1 MKSLRI
7 GFQVQLITLIAVIG
21 FAIFTAVYLVGDH
34 VRGGYQRE
42 ADRAIEAKLLSDQIR
57 YAFLDARRHEK
68 DFLLYKQ
75 EQSIASHAERMTAI
89 AGYLDALQPKV
100 DAAIRGELPAI
111 RDGLASY
118 DRQFRALAD
127 AWKTIGLTDRFG
139 LMGELRNS
147 IDAAEEKLDEFR
159 NHQLSAIMLMMRR
172 HEKDFLVQI
181 DPRQI
186 RSILSRFEEFQT
198 VLDRSDLYAAD
209 KQELLERFKVYIDN
223 MQRVG
228 ELRVQIQTAEESL
241 QQEFARVD
249 PQVAALGDAVQATFE
264 AAEGEARAIADM
276 ARLIVIGAVVG
287 VILVSIVIAAL
298 VGRAIA
304 APVSRMTDA
313 MRHLADGDKE
323 VAIPATDY
331 RNELGEMAQALDVF
345 RTSMIEADRLAAE
358 QAESQRVQ
366 IQRAERLQHLAQAF
380 DSEVK
385 DVLGSVNF
393 ALQTMIEMSS
403 SMSDAAKA
411 LNTQSSS
418 VSAAAQQAAGN
429 VQTVA
434 AATEELNS
442 TFVEISDQ
450 VSMSASIAQDAVAE
464 AKRTNEG
471 INRLVSTAERIS
483 EVVRLI
489 QDIAEQT
496 NLLALNATIEAARAG
511 EAGKGFA
518 VVASEVKN
526 LATQTAKATEE
537 IGQQIGDV
545 QDSTQTVVTAIQ
557 SITQIIERMHEAS
570 TAIAAAIEEQTAATR
585 EIARNV
591 EQAAAG
597 TDEVTRSIAKVSE
610 SSDETEQASAS
621 VRAAS
626 EDLAEQSDRLS
637 KRVES
642 FLSDVKSA

>member
-7 GFQVQLITLIAVIG
+7 GFQVQLITLIAIIG
-21 FAIFTAVYLVGDH
+21 FAIFTAVYLIGDQ

-42 ADRAIEAKLLSDQIR
+42 ADRAIEAKLLSDQVR

-75 EQSIASHAERMTAI
+75 EESIASHSGTMAAI
-89 AGYLDALQPKV
+89 GASLDALQPKV
-100 DAAIRGELPAI
+100 GEAIRGELPAI
-111 RDGLASY
+111 REGLASY
-118 DRQFRALAD
+118 DKQFRALAE

-147 IDAAEEKLDEFR
+147 IDSAEEKLDEFR
-159 NHQLSAIMLMMRR
+159 NHHLSAIMLMMRR

-186 RSILSRFEEFQT
+186 RSIAARFEEFQK

-209 KQELLERFKVYIDN
+209 KEELLARFKVYVEN

-228 ELRVQIQTAEESL
+228 DLRVQILAAEEAL
-241 QQEFARVD
+241 QEEFARVD
-249 PQVAALGDAVQATFE
+249 PMVSSLGDAVQASYE
-264 AAEGEARAIADM
+264 AAETQARSIADL
-276 ARLIVIGAVVG
+276 ARLIVIGAVIG
-287 VILVSIVIAAL
+287 VIVLSIVIAAL

-304 APVSRMTDA
+304 APVSRMTAA
-313 MRHLADGDKE
+313 MRHLAEGDKE
-323 VAIPATDY
+323 LEIPATDY

-358 QAESQRVQ
+358 QAENQRVQ
-366 IQRAERLQHLAQAF
+366 IERAERLQHLAQDF

-393 ALQTMIEMSS
+393 ALQTMIETSS
-403 SMSDAAKA
+403 SMSDAAKM

-434 AATEELNS
+434 SATEELNS
-442 TFVEISDQ
+442 TFGEISDQ
-450 VSMSASIAQDAVAE
+450 VSMSATIAQDAVAE
-464 AKRTNEG
+464 AQRTNEG
-471 INRLVSTAERIS
+471 INRLVTTADRIS

-545 QDSTQTVVTAIQ
+545 QDSTQTVVSAIQ
-557 SITQIIERMHEAS
+557 SITKIIERMHEAS

-610 SSDETEQASAS
+610 SSNETEQASAS

-626 EDLAEQSDRLS
+626 EDLAEQSERLS
-637 KRVES
+637 TRVEG
-642 FLSDVKSA
+642 FLSNVRAA

>member
-1 MKSLRI
+1 M
-7 GFQVQLITLIAVIG
+7 
-21 FAIFTAVYLVGDH
+21 
-34 VRGGYQRE
+34 
-42 ADRAIEAKLLSDQIR
+42 
-57 YAFLDARRHEK
+57 
-68 DFLLYKQ
+68 
-75 EQSIASHAERMTAI
+75 
-89 AGYLDALQPKV
+89 LQK
-100 DAAIRGELPAI
+100 E
-111 RDGLASY
+111 
-118 DRQFRALAD
+118 
-127 AWKTIGLTDRFG
+127 FG
-139 LMGELRNS
+139 
-147 IDAAEEKLDEFR
+147 
-159 NHQLSAIMLMMRR
+159 
-172 HEKDFLVQI
+172 
-181 DPRQI
+181 
-186 RSILSRFEEFQT
+186 
-198 VLDRSDLYAAD
+198 
-209 KQELLERFKVYIDN
+209 
-223 MQRVG
+223 
-228 ELRVQIQTAEESL
+228 
-241 QQEFARVD
+241 RVD
-249 PQVAALGDAVQATFE
+249 PLVAALGDAVQASYE
-264 AAEGEARAIADM
+264 AAEAQARTIAEL

-287 VILVSIVIAAL
+287 VIFLSIVIAAL

-304 APVSRMTDA
+304 APVGRMTDA
-313 MRHLADGDKE
+313 MRRLAEGDKE
-323 VAIPATDY
+323 LEIPATDY

-366 IQRAERLQHLAQAF
+366 IERAERLQGLAQDF

-393 ALQTMIEMSS
+393 ALQTMIETSA
-403 SMSDAAKA
+403 SMSDAAKM

-418 VSAAAQQAAGN
+418 VAAAAQQAAGN
-429 VQTVA
+429 VQTAA

-442 TFVEISDQ
+442 TFAEISDQ
-450 VSMSASIAQDAVAE
+450 VSMSATIAQDAVAE
-464 AKRTNEG
+464 AQRTNEG
-471 INRLVSTAERIS
+471 INRLVTTAERIS
-483 EVVRLI
+483 EVVHLI

-526 LATQTAKATEE
+526 LANQTAKATEE

-545 QDSTQTVVTAIQ
+545 QDSTQIVVAAIQ
-557 SITQIIERMHEAS
+557 SITQIIGRMHEAS

-626 EDLAEQSDRLS
+626 EDLAEQSERLS
-637 KRVES
+637 TRVES
-642 FLSDVKSA
+642 FLSGVKAA

>member
-21 FAIFTAVYLVGDH
+21 FAIFTAVYLVGDQI
-34 VRGGYQRE
+34 RGGYQRE

-68 DFLLYKQ
+68 DFLLYKK
-75 EQSIASHAERMTAI
+75 EESIASHAERMAAI
-89 AGYLDALQPKV
+89 SGAIEEMQPKV
-100 DAAIRGELPAI
+100 SEEIRAGLPEI
-111 RDGLASY
+111 REGLASY
-118 DRQFRALAD
+118 DKQFRALAE

-172 HEKDFLVQI
+172 YEKDFLVQV
-181 DPRQI
+181 DPRLV
-186 RSILSRFEEFQT
+186 RSIAGRFEEFQK
-198 VLDRSDLYAAD
+198 VLERSDLYAAD
-209 KQELLERFKVYIDN
+209 KEELIKRFTVYVEN

-228 ELRVQIQTAEESL
+228 DLRVQIKAAEEAL
-241 QQEFARVD
+241 QAEFARVD
-249 PQVAALGDAVQATFE
+249 PMVSSLGDAVQASYE
-264 AAEGEARAIADM
+264 AAETQARSIADL

-287 VILVSIVIAAL
+287 IIVLSILIAAL

-304 APVSRMTDA
+304 APVGRMTDA

-323 VAIPATDY
+323 VEIPATDY

-366 IQRAERLQHLAQAF
+366 IERAERLQHLAQAF

-393 ALQTMIEMSS
+393 ALQTMIETSA
-403 SMSDAAKA
+403 SMSDAAKM

-418 VSAAAQQAAGN
+418 VSTAAQQAAGN

-434 AATEELNS
+434 SATEELNS
-442 TFVEISDQ
+442 TFGEISDQ
-450 VSMSASIAQDAVAE
+450 VTMSANIAQDAVAE

-471 INRLVSTAERIS
+471 ITRLVTTADRIS

-526 LATQTAKATEE
+526 LA
-537 IGQQIGDV
+537 
-545 QDSTQTVVTAIQ
+545 
-557 SITQIIERMHEAS
+557 
-570 TAIAAAIEEQTAATR
+570 
-585 EIARNV
+585 
-591 EQAAAG
+591 
-597 TDEVTRSIAKVSE
+597 
-610 SSDETEQASAS
+610 
-621 VRAAS
+621 
-626 EDLAEQSDRLS
+626 
-637 KRVES
+637 
-642 FLSDVKSA
+642 